1 MSRIGRQPVVLP
13 AGVKVAIQDG
23 RISVEGPKGKLDR
36 QIPPLVSVEV
46 KDGQVLVSRPN
57 DEGKTRSLHGLT
69 RSLINNMV
77 LGVTK
82 GYSRGLHI
90 EGVGYRAAVAGKK
103 LTLSLGYSHAV
114 EFPIPDGITIAV
126 ENQTELMIT
135 GTDKESVGQVAA
147 NIRFLRKPEPYRGKG
162 IRYTDEVIRRK
173 AGKTA
178 TTGAK

>member
-1 MSRIGRQPVVLP
+1 MSRIGRQPVVVP
-13 AGVKVAIQDG
+13 TGVKVNVAAGQ
-23 RISVEGPKGKLDR
+23 ISVEGPKGKLSR
-36 QIPPLVSVEV
+36 AVPPLVTVEV
-46 KDGQVLVSRPN
+46 KEGEVLVTRPN

-114 EFPIPDGITIAV
+114 EFAIPEGITIVV

-135 GTDKESVGQVAA
+135 GTDKETVGQVAA

>member
-1 MSRIGRQPVVLP
+1 MSRIGRQPITVP
-13 AGVKVAIQDG
+13 QGVKVSVSGAKVN
-23 RISVEGPKGKLDR
+23 VEGPKGKLSR
-36 QIPPLVSVEV
+36 EVHPLISVAV
-46 KDGQVLVSRPN
+46 TDGKVVVTRPN

-77 LGVTK
+77 KGVTA
-82 GYSRGLHI
+82 GYSKGLHI

-103 LTLSLGYSHAV
+103 LNLTLGYSHPV

-126 ENQTELMIT
+126 ENQTELMVS
-135 GTDKESVGQVAA
+135 GVDKELVGQVAA

-162 IRYTDEVIRRK
+162 VRYSDEVIRRK

>member
-1 MSRIGRQPVVLP
+1 MSRIGRQPVVVP
-13 AGVKVAIQDG
+13 TGVKVNVAAGQ
-23 RISVEGPKGKLDR
+23 ISVEGPKGKLSR
-36 QIPPLVSVEV
+36 AVPPLVTVEV
-46 KDGQVLVSRPN
+46 KEGEVLVTRPN

-90 EGVGYRAAVAGKK
+90 EGVGYRAAVAGNK

-114 EFPIPDGITIAV
+114 EFAIPEGITIVV

-135 GTDKESVGQVAA
+135 GTDKETVGQVAA

>member
-1 MSRIGRQPVVLP
+1 MSRIGKQPIVIP
-13 AGVKVAIQDG
+13 AGVKINVAG
-23 RISVEGPKGKLDR
+23 GKVSVEGPKGKLSR
-36 QIPPLVSVEV
+36 ETHPLIAVEV
-46 KDGQVLVSRPN
+46 KDNQVLFTRPD

-77 LGVTK
+77 EGVTK
-82 GYSRGLHI
+82 GYMKGLHI

-103 LTLSLGYSHAV
+103 LNLTLGYSHPV
-114 EFPIPDGITIAV
+114 EFPIPDGITIVV
-126 ENQTELMIT
+126 ENQTELTVT
-135 GTDKESVGQVAA
+135 GVDKELVGQVAA

-162 IRYTDEVIRRK
+162 VRYKDEVIRRK